1 MFDIGFWEIMLISI
15 IGLVVLGP
23 QRLPIAIRSVVKWIN
38 TAKGMA
44 NSVKNEISQE
54 LKLHEMNENMIKAS
68 KQGLNQL
75 DPELKASI
83 DEMKNSVEDI
93 TRPYHNTTDDLTAA
107 KTESAVTDSTLT
119 NDSTSTTNK
128 TVKNPNLEHSELAE
142 NTKSVPP
149 QDSSTAAPQQE
160 K

>member
-23 QRLPIAIRSVVKWIN
+23 QRLPIAIRSVLKWIN

-44 NSVKNEISQE
+44 NSVKSEISQE

-68 KQGLNQL
+68 KQGLDAIEPGLQ
-75 DPELKASI
+75 ASI
-83 DEMKNSVEDI
+83 DEMKKSTSEL
-93 TRPYHNTTDDLTAA
+93 TRPYQKNTDDILNE
-107 KTESAVTDSTLT
+107 KDNKV
-119 NDSTSTTNK
+119 TSTTDNK
-128 TVKNPNLEHSELAE
+128 PKLEE
-142 NTKSVPP
+142 KSQSVTSDTI
-149 QDSSTAAPQQE
+149 QASTTAPQQE

>member
-23 QRLPIAIRSVVKWIN
+23 QRLPIAIRSVLKWIN

-44 NSVKNEISQE
+44 NSVKSEISQE

-68 KQGLNQL
+68 QQGLDAIEPGLQ
-75 DPELKASI
+75 ASI
-83 DEMKNSVEDI
+83 DEMKKSTSEL
-93 TRPYHNTTDDLTAA
+93 TRPYPKNTDDILNE
-107 KTESAVTDSTLT
+107 KDNKV
-119 NDSTSTTNK
+119 TSTTDNEPK
-128 TVKNPNLEHSELAE
+128 LEE
-142 NTKSVPP
+142 KSQSVTSGTI
-149 QDSSTAAPQQE
+149 QASTTAPQQE